1 MVPSAIEIPG
11 YHSPVIWEKN
21 KLMISDHLAGFDST
35 FYSHILGEVIKIAR
49 VNNISNVSTGYFL
62 DEKISTRYPDI
73 KFFYKE
79 KLVGGNGWEAMKA
92 YNVHPEQTFKKF
104 LCSFNGSPH
113 VGRKLLVAILQK
125 LGFFNPKTCSKNF
138 SYSVD
143 ALDGHLADF
152 LEQQQCRIYKK
163 YFIGDD
169 SQTFF
174 ANIYSFGHVRYDHKN
189 NIYNLEDKITQSFL
203 HVVSETLATSYYPI
217 VSEKFLYSVVTRG
230 LFVAYAQPG
239 WHEHLE
245 RYYGFRKYDK
255 IFDYGF
261 DEIQNPVE
269 RLVDLMSMISKFSVL
284 SRDDWRDLY
293 EMEIDTIEYNHDH
306 YFSKKYIKQ
315 FEQVS

>member
-1 MVPSAIEIPG
+1 M
-11 YHSPVIWEKN
+11 
-21 KLMISDHLAGFDST
+21 
-35 FYSHILGEVIKIAR
+35 
-49 VNNISNVSTGYFL
+49 
-62 DEKISTRYPDI
+62 
-73 KFFYKE
+73 
-79 KLVGGNGWEAMKA
+79 
-92 YNVHPEQTFKKF
+92 
-104 LCSFNGSPH
+104 
-113 VGRKLLVAILQK
+113 
-125 LGFFNPKTCSKNF
+125 
-138 SYSVD
+138 
-143 ALDGHLADF
+143 
-152 LEQQQCRIYKK
+152 
-163 YFIGDD
+163 
-169 SQTFF
+169 
-174 ANIYSFGHVRYDHKN
+174 
-189 NIYNLEDKITQSFL
+189 
-203 HVVSETLATSYYPI
+203 
-217 VSEKFLYSVVTRG
+217 VTRG